1 MSASAVNAAQGR
13 NVVVVGTQWG
23 DEGKGKI
30 VDWLTDHAQGVV
42 RFQGGHNAGH
52 TLIIGG
58 KKTIL
63 RLIPSGIMRAGV
75 ACYIGNGVV
84 LSPEALFKEIGELE
98 SAGLDVSRR
107 LFISEATTL
116 ILPYHVAID
125 QAREARRGAS
135 KIGTTGRGIGPA
147 YEDKVGRRALRVQDL
162 FTPQAFADRLRENL
176 DFHNFVLTQYLG
188 AAAVDFQQTLD
199 TMLGYA
205 ERLAPMVTDVSRRLY
220 EENEA
225 GRNLLFEG
233 AQGTLLDIDH
243 GTYPFVT
250 SSNCVA
256 GAASAGAGVG
266 PQKLHYILGIT
277 KAYCTRVGSGPF
289 PSELYDADN
298 PQRQEAVGVTLANV
312 GKEFGSVTGRPRR
325 TGWLDAAALRRS
337 IQINGVSGL
346 CMTKLDVLDGLD
358 EVKLCVGYKVDG
370 KSADLLPRGAAE
382 VARCEPVYET
392 FGGWKESTI
401 GITQWSQLPAN
412 AQAYLTRVQ
421 EVAGVPIDMVS
432 TGPDRDETILLRHP
446 FKV

>member
-1 MSASAVNAAQGR
+1 MSGNALNQGR
-13 NVVVVGTQWG
+13 NVVVIGTQWG
-23 DEGKGKI
+23 DEGKGKV

-63 RLIPSGIMRAGV
+63 RLIPSGIMHKNV
-75 ACYIGNGVV
+75 KCYIGNGVV

-98 SAGLDVSRR
+98 SAGLDVCGR
-107 LFISEATTL
+107 LRISEACTL
-116 ILPYHVAID
+116 ILPYHIAID
-125 QAREARRGAS
+125 KAREVRRGAS

-162 FTPQAFADRLRENL
+162 LDPKAFAERLRENL
-176 DFHNFVLTQYLG
+176 DYHNFVLTQYLG
-188 AAAVDFQQTLD
+188 AEAVDFQETLG
-199 TMLGYA
+199 TMLSYA
-205 ERLAPMVTDVSRRLY
+205 ERLSPMIADVSQELY
-220 EENEA
+220 AVNKE
-225 GRNLLFEG
+225 GKNLLFEG

-266 PQKLHYILGIT
+266 PQQLHYVLGIT
-277 KAYCTRVGSGPF
+277 KAYCTRVGAGPF

-298 PQRQEAVGVTLANV
+298 PARQEAIGLQLATV

-325 TGWLDAAALRRS
+325 TGWMDAAALKRS
-337 IQINGVSGL
+337 IQINGVTGL
-346 CMTKLDVLDGLD
+346 CMTKLDVLDGL
-358 EVKLCVGYKVDG
+358 ETVRLCVGYEFDG
-370 KSADLLPRGAAE
+370 KSVDILPPGAVD
-382 VARCEPVYET
+382 VARCVPIYEN
-392 FGGWKESTI
+392 FKGWDKSTV
-401 GITQWSQLPAN
+401 GVTSWDKLPLE
-412 AQAYLTRVQ
+412 AQAYLKRIE
-421 EVAGVPIDMVS
+421 EVSGIPIDMVS

-446 FKV
+446 FKN